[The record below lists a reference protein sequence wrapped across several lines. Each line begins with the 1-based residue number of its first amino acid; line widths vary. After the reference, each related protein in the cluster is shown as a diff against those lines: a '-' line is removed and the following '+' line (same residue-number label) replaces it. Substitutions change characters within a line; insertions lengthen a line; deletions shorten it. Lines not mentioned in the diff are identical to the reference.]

1 MELGHTHSFP
11 CQLWLLWLQEKSNCD
26 GCNHKAKSIYH
37 LYRKQPNKLMSL
49 IVGTYSQGHS
59 RVTGVGQGEVS
70 VGIWC
75 SAKCSP
81 NQSFHYHQSPLDT
94 VQIRILSPWGI
105 LVHNLLAPIC
115 TIHPLWHISLTK
127 YFLIFS
133 QHLDSLVPTSYIC
146 EGQIMMAPGT
156 SHIFLVLCV
165 LVNHKH
171 LVELGWGQSHIL
183 ILFGKA
189 AAALLIA
196 EAQQRCPLN

>member
-1 MELGHTHSFP
+1 MPKAIKPKHRSSIHTFFIPHWVNSCFVLLTLKIRSRVGKLWPVGQNQPLPIFINKALLELGHTHSFP

-70 VGIWC
+70 VGICC

-94 VQIRILSPWGI
+94 VQIRILSP
-105 LVHNLLAPIC
+105 
-115 TIHPLWHISLTK
+115 
-127 YFLIFS
+127 
-133 QHLDSLVPTSYIC
+133 
-146 EGQIMMAPGT
+146 
-156 SHIFLVLCV
+156 
-165 LVNHKH
+165 
-171 LVELGWGQSHIL
+171 
-183 ILFGKA
+183 
-189 AAALLIA
+189 
-196 EAQQRCPLN
+196 